1 MKLLDYLRPEN
12 PIAKWIVVV
21 LLLLFAGWLLL
32 LGWNLAWHLIYS
44 AQIKRC
50 RDVRDLRPEEPTL
63 IDNES
68 GSRSV
73 AVRASESVFLNF
85 AQAKKIERGPI
96 SRHLRA
102 IFEAGRNES
111 QLDARGLIKNTSEEL
126 FRLNSLHRSLLS
138 IFIIVGLLGTLFG
151 LADTMASLD
160 SLLHGTT
167 LTNDT
172 LSQGL
177 RSLLGTLRGAF
188 APSIWGV
195 FLTVVGVLL
204 FAFYLRAVALP
215 LAGLLERT
223 TLTVWIPQLVPTPS
237 QRTRERLQLSE
248 QQMERV
254 IEASGQVDK
263 YSTEIQSKT
272 GSLVETLGL
281 TTDAF
286 KQMSAVAVRLD
297 TFSQRFEKSVGAL
310 GSFQDDL
317 RQLYKQMADESRA
330 FQESVQQ
337 NITGSEEFQQRIQA
351 QLTSQHTEL
360 IQFLS
365 ALRGYESAYV
375 KSREGID
382 NKLADTLDK
391 AEKAFASLSRRN
403 EEITQ
408 SLDDVLG
415 KPLRENLARD
425 LGAVGSH
432 LDGLTSALE
441 VHSKDM
447 GQVLGR
453 LDKPF
458 NEATRSITDT
468 FSNFDEKV
476 RVWLETIQ
484 REFEK
489 QNGINQRQLQRLET
503 LSDQIPKL
511 LEQLTTSSDGFSE
524 NSKRFAEQGQQLNQS
539 TNTLLETTNTLSG
552 VVEVINQ
559 NLSEQMDGSKQHV
572 AQLLTSQTNALQDL
586 RKKVESQRGKG

>member
-1 MKLLDYLRPEN
+1 MKLLDYLKPEN

-32 LGWNLAWHLIYS
+32 LGWNLVWHLLYL

-50 RDVRDLRPEEPTL
+50 GDVRDLRPDEPTP
-63 IDNES
+63 IDTEAASHPAIVRS
-68 GSRSV
+68 GETVFSRF
-73 AVRASESVFLNF
+73 ARAKRIQS
-85 AQAKKIERGPI
+85 GPI
-96 SRHLRA
+96 ARHLRA
-102 IFEAGRNES
+102 IFDTGRTES
-111 QLDARGLIKNTSEEL
+111 QFDVRGLIKNTSDEL

-215 LAGLLERT
+215 LAGLLERI
-223 TLTVWIPQLVPTPS
+223 TLTVWVPQLVPTPS
-237 QRTRERLQLSE
+237 QKIRERLQLSQE
-248 QQMERV
+248 QMERV
-254 IEASGQVDK
+254 VKASEQVDK
-263 YSTEIQSKT
+263 HSTEIQSKT
-272 GSLVETLGL
+272 GSLLETLGL

-297 TFSQRFEKSVGAL
+297 TFSQRFETSVGAL
-310 GSFQDDL
+310 VSFQDDL
-317 RQLYKQMADESRA
+317 RKLYKQIADESRA
-330 FQESVQQ
+330 FQESVQR
-337 NITGSEEFQQRIQA
+337 NIAGSEEFQQRIQT
-351 QLTSQHTEL
+351 QLTSQHDEL
-360 IQFLS
+360 VQFLS
-365 ALRGYESAYV
+365 ALHGYENAYL

-382 NKLADTLDK
+382 TKLADTLDK
-391 AEKAFASLSRRN
+391 AEKAFASLSQRN
-403 EEITQ
+403 EEITGA
-408 SLDDVLG
+408 LDEVLG

-425 LGAVGSH
+425 LGAVGTQ
-432 LDGLTSALE
+432 LGELTRALE

-458 NEATRSITDT
+458 NEATKNVADT

-476 RVWLETIQ
+476 REWLRTIQ
-484 REFEK
+484 TEFVK
-489 QNGINQRQLQRLET
+489 QNDVNQRQLQRLET
-503 LSDQIPKL
+503 LGEQIPKL
-511 LEQLTTSSDGFSE
+511 LQQLTTSSEDFSE
-524 NSKRFAEQGQQLNQS
+524 SSKRFSDQGQQLNKG
-539 TNTLLETTNTLSG
+539 TGTLSETITTLSQ
-552 VVEVINQ
+552 VVDVINKH
-559 NLSEQMDGSKQHV
+559 LSAQV
-572 AQLLTSQTNALQDL
+572 AGNNNRAAQVLAKQTNILQDL
-586 RKKVESQRGKG
+586 RKKLESQRGRG